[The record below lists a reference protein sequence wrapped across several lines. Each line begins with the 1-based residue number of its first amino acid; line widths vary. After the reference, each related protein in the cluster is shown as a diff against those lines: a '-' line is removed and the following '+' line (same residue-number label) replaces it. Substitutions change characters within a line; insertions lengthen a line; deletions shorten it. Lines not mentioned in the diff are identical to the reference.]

1 MSAGVAR
8 QRVEQCFRVAL
19 VQDPLAN
26 LQEAERWAH
35 AIRDASVLQAPRRD
49 GEQGGDMGHIMKP
62 PKMNVNMQLN
72 ITGEKGTQAIYLS
85 VLAIRYSFA
94 VNMKNI
100 TK

>member
-35 AIRDASVLQAPRRD
+35 AIRDASAVQAPRRD
-49 GEQGGDMGHIMKP
+49 GECGSGP
-62 PKMNVNMQLN
+62 PKAKNNVHMQLC
-72 ITGEKGTQAIYLS
+72 TSKTEKIEQDT
-85 VLAIRYSFA
+85 VL
-94 VNMKNI
+94 
-100 TK
+100 